1 VCCCVFLSV
10 LSLADGVYL
19 SLGRKRL
26 GVVRS
31 EWALDNV
38 RAIVEGV
45 KKRGLFK
52 TRKPEGKAGDH

>member
-1 VCCCVFLSV
+1 MCCCIFISALSR
-10 LSLADGVYL
+10 ADGVYVP
-19 SLGRKRL
+19 LGRKRL
-26 GVVRS
+26 GVVRP

-38 RAIVEGV
+38 RAIVEDV